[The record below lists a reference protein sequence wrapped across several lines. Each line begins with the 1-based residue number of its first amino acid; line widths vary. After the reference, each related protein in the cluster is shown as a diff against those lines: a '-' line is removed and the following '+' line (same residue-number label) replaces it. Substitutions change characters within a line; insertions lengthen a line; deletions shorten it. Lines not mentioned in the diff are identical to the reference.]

1 MLGVAVLA
9 LASCNKNDIEPM
21 TQEQRVNAI
30 YDQAFINAFGK
41 PAANHTW
48 GFNGTTRAGVNVN
61 GNMWAETPE
70 VTAAEA
76 AAVYAYV
83 NRVKTN
89 IPHYSEEAPDNLTNY
104 YVTQVWGGQETDANC
119 VYSNFDNTQSGLL
132 GSANMNNLHI
142 AQSGTISIDVDGHL
156 VGDWVHINNFNAGSN
171 TNYGGNTL
179 ITDGG
184 TLDFAYESSQD
195 SKYHNKWIIID
206 GQYITDADDVNHAG
220 KYYVCFDF
228 VSWTNDVYTNV
239 SFRKSDETP
248 VTAHIE
254 GAYTTFAAAQAAI
267 AYVTWWEGETKIVS
281 TIKELVAAG
290 AHEWQMSNINQSN
303 MYYPAN
309 DYYTDWIIRLVAA
322 QPKVV
327 YDGRIMGEDLSA
339 TENSDFDFND
349 VVFDYKITSTGA
361 KILLQAAGGTLPLK
375 IGGTATSDTDG
386 VEVHGKF
393 GVNTN
398 IMVNTATDAS
408 PKIVIRPAVSFEIEG
423 KFAADGSDI
432 PVFVKKNGEWME
444 LTARRG
450 NPASKFR
457 CKTTTKWVDEYIN
470 IDLAYPKFGQW
481 VTDGTTDWE
490 SEVVEKYVNLT
501 INQEG
506 DNK

>member
-1 MLGVAVLA
+1 
-9 LASCNKNDIEPM
+9 
-21 TQEQRVNAI
+21 
-30 YDQAFINAFGK
+30 
-41 PAANHTW
+41 
-48 GFNGTTRAGVNVN
+48 
-61 GNMWAETPE
+61 
-70 VTAAEA
+70 
-76 AAVYAYV
+76 
-83 NRVKTN
+83 
-89 IPHYSEEAPDNLTNY
+89 
-104 YVTQVWGGQETDANC
+104 
-119 VYSNFDNTQSGLL
+119 
-132 GSANMNNLHI
+132 
-142 AQSGTISIDVDGHL
+142 
-156 VGDWVHINNFNAGSN
+156 
-171 TNYGGNTL
+171 
-179 ITDGG
+179 
-184 TLDFAYESSQD
+184 
-195 SKYHNKWIIID
+195 
-206 GQYITDADDVNHAG
+206 
-220 KYYVCFDF
+220 
-228 VSWTNDVYTNV
+228 
-239 SFRKSDETP
+239 
-248 VTAHIE
+248 
-254 GAYTTFAAAQAAI
+254 
-267 AYVTWWEGETKIVS
+267 
-281 TIKELVAAG
+281 
-290 AHEWQMSNINQSN
+290 MSNINQSN